1 MNIVQAFQATLN
13 PDPNVRQQA
22 ENFLNTLAQQPQV
35 LPQVVEFALV
45 RGGQNNALRK
55 AALLCFGRT
64 LGKMENITV
73 AGQQIL
79 VQLSNLLTEMI
90 KTETDPDMKGACA
103 SAISMF
109 AECMVEAKAPW
120 PQYFP
125 TILEVM
131 KMPSK
136 VQQMIGMTALASSTE
151 IEGYEN
157 LAVMAPQIISYCV
170 SQLSSGDIPMIE
182 TVFDFLTSA
191 IILFE
196 QTEQNIQLVRGL
208 VQPLCGTLMNLLKGG
223 QFEPFDNC
231 AMAFA
236 DMIEQSMELI
246 SGNEM
251 NIANQFYQIALNIKR
266 KESQQSAMEIVVNVI
281 MQEPKLFKQNPQFV
295 NAVVVTLFEWLSSI
309 DDTTAQCILEDEET
323 VEVENSQYAEEA
335 YLRIVEAVGGS
346 TIKDTLFKKAFE
358 YLNSQHWQMR
368 YAALIALDLTVEPG
382 KFIFKN
388 TLSDVFKTV
397 IKFVNDPNPIVVH
410 SLLCLL
416 DELISHFPKMCRR
429 RHFNEIIQITI
440 SAISSTVIIVQEKGC
455 YVLNAILDMEDSK
468 PKLMPFVPQLMQN
481 LFTAMNSQSLKVVS
495 VAISMICLISRTIGE
510 EMGSFYQNLNGMV
523 QAFLPRCTDE
533 KTQEH
538 KGKLIDLMGIYS
550 TMNPS
555 FFPQARQMVLQTF
568 TDICNS
574 QEIDSPMLPYILASI
589 SRYVEKLDQQFLPS
603 IPTIV
608 QLIAKRMQI
617 PDQFNE
623 LSEISVFNPYVEEK
637 CFMLNL
643 LFTITTS
650 TKAQFGSLVGN
661 TLPFVMPLMNHTS
674 NEIRQI
680 SAHLI
685 PSLFED
691 LILMHKANG
700 VQGPGI
706 MQQVGQV
713 YYSIIDH
720 LCQLL
725 NNEKYTDNIQSF
737 LTCLKMILVLGG
749 ENTVDEGRLG
759 NIFGAFDAVLAKILD
774 GEGLDTSDVRIE
786 SSTFDTQEL
795 DDEEYERIQEAIDEE
810 DDWLSLIMDLT
821 SYICQSHKATFFNPF
836 QFKFFPRIMTYFN
849 QSKDFDK
856 LSFAVGI
863 IGCVIVDGGVHN
875 YVNNIGQQ
883 YINFSQCP
891 NIDVANNAIYF
902 MGQFAKAQI
911 PEFIPYIP
919 QVLQAVGGML
929 QRKKSRA
936 GAELKDQVLE
946 CVGYILLNFSN
957 NIPNVEG
964 LIAQWLAMFPAN
976 GHFEVILPLLCSFQ
990 EKQLLI
996 PMMKIGNV
1004 SENIFRMVTYFASGL
1019 EYEGLQDENKVMI
1032 AKLIQLFNTLVSP
1045 QERNQIWSRLTV
1057 DQKGDLDS
1065 LFKQK

>member
-1 MNIVQAFQATLN
+1 MNIIQAFQATLN
-13 PDPNVRQQA
+13 PDPRVREQA
-22 ENFLNTLAQQPQV
+22 EDYLKTLPQQPQV
-35 LPQVVEFALV
+35 LPQVVEFSLV
-45 RGGQNNALRK
+45 RSGQPSALRK

-64 LGKMENITV
+64 LGQMDNITGV
-73 AGQQIL
+73 NQQII
-79 VQLSNLLTEMI
+79 VQLSNLLTEMV

-103 SAISMF
+103 AAISMF
-109 AECMVEAKAPW
+109 AETLAESKNPW

-131 KMPSK
+131 KMPGK
-136 VQQMIGMTALASSTE
+136 VQQMIGMTALSSSSE
-151 IEGYEN
+151 IDGYEN
-157 LAVMAPQIISYCV
+157 LAMMTPQIISYCV
-170 SQLSSGDIPMIE
+170 NQLGSGDLAMIE
-182 TVFDFLTSA
+182 TVFDFLTSS
-191 IILFE
+191 IVLYE
-196 QTEQNIQLVRGL
+196 QNDQNIQLVRGL
-208 VQPLCGTLMNLLKGG
+208 VQPLCGTLMNLLKNSN
-223 QFEPFDNC
+223 FESFDNC

-246 SGNEM
+246 TGNEM
-251 NIANQFYQIALNIKR
+251 NIANQFYQVALNIKR

-281 MQEPKLFKQNPQFV
+281 MHEPKLFKQQQPFV
-295 NAVVVTLFEWLSSI
+295 NAVVVTLFEWLRSI
-309 DDTTAQCILEDEET
+309 DDVTAQCILDDDET
-323 VEVENSQYAEEA
+323 VEIENSQYAEEA
-335 YLRIVEAVGGS
+335 YLRIVESVGGM
-346 TIKDTLFKKAFE
+346 TIKDILFKTAFE

-416 DELISHFPKMCRR
+416 DELISNFPKMCRR

-440 SAISSTVIIVQEKGC
+440 SALSSNVMIVQEKGC

-468 PKLMPFVPQLMQN
+468 QKLMPFVPQLMQN
-481 LFTAMNSQSLKVVS
+481 LFTAMNSPSLKVVS
-495 VAISMICLISRTIGE
+495 VTISMICLISRTIGE
-510 EMGSFYQNLNGMV
+510 EMGSFYQNLSGMV

-533 KTQEH
+533 KTMEH

-555 FFPQARQMVLQTF
+555 FFPQARQLVLQTF
-568 TDICNS
+568 TEICNS

-589 SRYVEKLDQQFLPS
+589 SRYVEKMDQQFLPS

-608 QLIAKRMQI
+608 GLIAQRMQI

-623 LSEISVFNPYVEEK
+623 LSEISVYNPYVEEK
-637 CFMLNL
+637 CFLLNL

-650 TKAQFGSLVGN
+650 TKAQYGSLVDK

-691 LILMHKANG
+691 LVLMHKANG
-700 VQGPGI
+700 VQGPAL
-706 MQQVGQV
+706 MQNVGSI
-713 YYSIIDH
+713 YYSIVDH

-725 NNEKYTDNIQSF
+725 NVEKYTDNIQSF

-749 ENTVDEGRLG
+749 PNSLDEGRIG
-759 NIFGAFDAVLAKILD
+759 NVFGSFDAVLAKILD
-774 GEGLDTSDVRIE
+774 GEGLDTGDVKIE
-786 SSTFDTQEL
+786 TNTFDTQEL
-795 DDEEYERIQEAIDEE
+795 DDEEYERIQEAIEEE

-821 SYICQSHKATFFNPF
+821 SYICQSHKATFFNAF

-849 QSKDFDK
+849 QVQDFDK

-863 IGCVIVDGGVHN
+863 IGCVIVDGGIHN
-875 YVNNIGQQ
+875 YINNIGQK
-883 YINFSQCP
+883 YIEFSQCP

-911 PEFIPYIP
+911 PEFLPYIP

-929 QRKKSRA
+929 SRKKSRA

-946 CVGYILLNFSN
+946 CVGYILLNFSS

-964 LIAQWLAMFPAN
+964 LIAQWLSMFPAN

-1004 SENIFRMVTYFASGL
+1004 SENIFRMVSYFANGL
-1019 EYEGLQDENKVMI
+1019 EYEGLTDECKIMI
-1032 AKLIQLFNTLVSP
+1032 SKLIQLFNTLVSP

-1057 DQKGDLDS
+1057 DQRGDLDS